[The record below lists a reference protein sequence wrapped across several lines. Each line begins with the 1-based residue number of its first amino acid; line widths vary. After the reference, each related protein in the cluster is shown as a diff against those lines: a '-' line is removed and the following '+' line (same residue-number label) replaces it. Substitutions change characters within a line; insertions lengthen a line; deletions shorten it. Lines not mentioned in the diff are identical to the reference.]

1 MPKKSIRVHE
11 SVVTYEVDVKVGNDW
26 IRVLETAQLS
36 YAKSVLKFGDPEET
50 YRIIKVTKTE
60 VKT

>member
-1 MPKKSIRVHE
+1 MRQSRNE
-11 SVVTYEVDVKVGNDW
+11 QSVVTYEVDVWVVVDW
-26 IRVLETAQLS
+26 ERILETANLS

-50 YRIIKVTKTE
+50 YRIIRVTRTE